1 MKAGYKAFL
10 SFIAAACA
18 AFAAQAAVK
27 TVELGNMP
35 GGELRRAVAKAVA
48 EKAPADTLV
57 IRLLAEQYDFHPAD
71 AEHRQLYISNH
82 DQDNPKAVGIL
93 IENARNVI
101 LDGGNAR
108 LLFNGRML
116 PVALLNSS
124 GCRLRGF
131 SIDFPNPQI
140 SQVIV
145 ESNDTAAG
153 VITYRPEPWV
163 EWEVRDSAFVVKGEG
178 WEHTPLT
185 AIPFEEHTGRVL
197 YRSGDINVGVK
208 GVTRV
213 SPTSVSAP
221 WKDPRLLPGTR
232 LAMRTYRRPAPG
244 IFLDADTA
252 TTIENVL
259 VHYAEGMGLLAQ
271 NCRDID
277 IRHSGVCRSS
287 YDDPRFFTTQADATH
302 FSSCSGNVAVTDC
315 LFEGMMDDAINVHG
329 TYLKITEVIDS
340 ATISARYM
348 HRQTYGFPWGAP
360 GDTVRLVSSSTM
372 DYLAAPSTINT
383 IRPLSPQSRDFIVT
397 LSSPL
402 PDSLLRFLSP
412 TSARLSGEA
421 SFSERPSPS
430 PLPAVGIENLTRTPA
445 VIFARN
451 TVRHNRARGALFSSP
466 RPTICE
472 DNLFDHTSGA
482 AILLCGDCNGW
493 YESGP
498 CRDVT
503 IRRNTFLNALTT
515 PYQFTEAV
523 ISVYPVIPDLDHK
536 RAPFHSGVTISGNR
550 FITFGTPLLYAKSA
564 AGLRFLDNTIETDTA
579 YPPYH
584 PASTPPIRLI
594 ACPDPEIQPCRI
606 SELKAK

>member
-10 SFIAAACA
+10 SFIAVT
-18 AFAAQAAVK
+18 FAAVAAGAAVK
-27 TVELGNMP
+27 TVELGHMT
-35 GGELRRAVAKAVA
+35 GGDLRRAVAEAVA

-57 IRLLAEQYDFHPAD
+57 IRLLADQYDFRPAD
-71 AEHRQLYISNH
+71 AELRGLYISNH

-101 LDGGNAR
+101 LDGRSAR

-131 SIDFPNPQI
+131 SIDFPTPQI

-277 IRHSGVCRSS
+277 IRHSGVCRAS
-287 YDDPRFFTTQADATH
+287 YDDPRYFTTQADATH
-302 FSSCSGNVAVTDC
+302 FSSCSGTVAVTDC

-360 GDTVRLVSSSTM
+360 GDTVRLVSSSAM
-372 DYLAAPSTINT
+372 DYLAAPSVIKT
-383 IRPLSPQSRDFIVT
+383 IRPLSPESRDFIVT

-402 PDSLLRFLSP
+402 PDTLLQYVSSP
-412 TSARLSGEA
+412 SVRLSGGA

-430 PLPAVGIENLTRTPA
+430 PLPAVGIENLTRTPS
-445 VIFARN
+445 VLFARN

-466 RPTICE
+466 RPTLCE

-523 ISVYPVIPDLDHK
+523 ISIYPVIPDLDHK
-536 RAPFHSGVTISGNR
+536 RAPFHSDVTITGNR
-550 FITFGTPLLYAKSA
+550 FITFGTPLLYAKSV
-564 AGLRFLDNTIETDTA
+564 AGLRFLDNTIETNTA

-584 PASTPPIRLI
+584 PASTRPIRLI
-594 ACPDPEIQPCRI
+594 ACPDPEIREP
-606 SELKAK
+606 E

>member
-10 SFIAAACA
+10 SLIAAAFA
-18 AFAAQAAVK
+18 VVAAQAAVR

-35 GGELRRAVAKAVA
+35 GGDLRRSVAKAVA

-57 IRLLAEQYDFHPAD
+57 IRLLADQYDFCPAD
-71 AEHRQLYISNH
+71 AELRRLFISNH

-124 GCRLRGF
+124 GCRLSGF
-131 SIDFPNPQI
+131 SIDFPNPHI
-140 SQVIV
+140 SQVVV

-213 SPTSVSAP
+213 SPNSVAVP
-221 WKDPRLLPGTR
+221 WKEPRLLPGTR

-287 YDDPRFFTTQADATH
+287 YDDPRYFTTQADATH

-329 TYLKITEVIDS
+329 TYLKITEILDS

-372 DYLAAPSTINT
+372 DYLGAPSTIKS
-383 IRPLSPQSRDFIVT
+383 IRPISPESRDFIIS

-402 PDSLLRFLSP
+402 PDSL
-412 TSARLSGEA
+412 
-421 SFSERPSPS
+421 PS
-430 PLPAVGIENLTRTPA
+430 AVGIENLTRTPS
-445 VIFARN
+445 VLFARN

-466 RPTICE
+466 RPTLCE

-503 IRRNTFLNALTT
+503 ICRNTFLNALTT

-523 ISVYPVIPDLDHK
+523 ISIYPVIPDLDHK

-564 AGLRFLDNTIETDTA
+564 AGLRFLDNSIETNTA

>member
-10 SFIAAACA
+10 SFIAAAFAVVA
-18 AFAAQAAVK
+18 AGAAVK
-27 TVELGNMP
+27 TVELGHMP

-124 GCRLRGF
+124 GCQLRGF
-131 SIDFPNPQI
+131 SIDFPNPHI
-140 SQVIV
+140 SQIIV

-153 VITYRPEPWV
+153 IITYRPEPWV

-213 SPTSVSAP
+213 SPTSLSAP

-383 IRPLSPQSRDFIVT
+383 IRPLSPESRDFLIT

-402 PDSLLRFLSP
+402 PDSLLRYIS
-412 TSARLSGEA
+412 
-421 SFSERPSPS
+421 SPS
-430 PLPAVGIENLTRTPA
+430 SLPAVGIENLTRTPS
-445 VIFARN
+445 VLFARN

-523 ISVYPVIPDLDHK
+523 ISIYPVIPDLDHK

-564 AGLRFLDNTIETDTA
+564 ASLRFLDNTVETNTA

-584 PASTPPIRLI
+584 PATTPPISLI
-594 ACPDPEIQPCRI
+594 ACPDPEIQEP
-606 SELKAK
+606 

>member
-1 MKAGYKAFL
+1 
-10 SFIAAACA
+10 
-18 AFAAQAAVK
+18 
-27 TVELGNMP
+27 MP

-124 GCRLRGF
+124 GCQLRGF
-131 SIDFPNPQI
+131 SIDFPNPHI
-140 SQVIV
+140 SQIIV

-153 VITYRPEPWV
+153 IITYRPEPWV

-213 SPTSVSAP
+213 SPTSLSAP

-383 IRPLSPQSRDFIVT
+383 IRPLSPESRDFLIT

-402 PDSLLRFLSP
+402 PDSLLRYIS
-412 TSARLSGEA
+412 
-421 SFSERPSPS
+421 SPS
-430 PLPAVGIENLTRTPA
+430 SLPAVGIENLTRTPS
-445 VIFARN
+445 VLFARN

-523 ISVYPVIPDLDHK
+523 ISIYPVIPDLDHK

-564 AGLRFLDNTIETDTA
+564 ASLRFLDNTVETNTA

-584 PASTPPIRLI
+584 PATTPPISLI
-594 ACPDPEIQPCRI
+594 ACPDPEIQEP
-606 SELKAK
+606 E

>member
-10 SFIAAACA
+10 SFIAAAFAVVA
-18 AFAAQAAVK
+18 AGAAVK
-27 TVELGNMP
+27 TVELGHMP

-124 GCRLRGF
+124 GCQLRGF
-131 SIDFPNPQI
+131 SIDFPNPHI
-140 SQVIV
+140 SQIIV

-153 VITYRPEPWV
+153 IITYRPEPWV

-213 SPTSVSAP
+213 SPTSLSAP

-252 TTIENVL
+252 TTLENVL

-383 IRPLSPQSRDFIVT
+383 IRPLSPESRDFLIT

-402 PDSLLRFLSP
+402 PDSLLRYIS
-412 TSARLSGEA
+412 
-421 SFSERPSPS
+421 SPS
-430 PLPAVGIENLTRTPA
+430 SLPAVGIENLTRTPS
-445 VIFARN
+445 VLFARN

-523 ISVYPVIPDLDHK
+523 ISIYPVIPDLDHK

-564 AGLRFLDNTIETDTA
+564 ASLRFLDNTVETNTA

-584 PASTPPIRLI
+584 PATTPPISLI
-594 ACPDPEIQPCRI
+594 ACPDPEIQEP
-606 SELKAK
+606 E

>member
-10 SFIAAACA
+10 SFIAAAFAVVA
-18 AFAAQAAVK
+18 AGAAVK
-27 TVELGNMP
+27 TVELGHMP

-124 GCRLRGF
+124 GCQLRGF
-131 SIDFPNPQI
+131 SIDFPNPHI
-140 SQVIV
+140 SQIIV

-153 VITYRPEPWV
+153 IITYRPEPWV

-213 SPTSVSAP
+213 SPTSLSAP

-383 IRPLSPQSRDFIVT
+383 IRPLSPESRDFLIT

-402 PDSLLRFLSP
+402 PDSLLRYIS
-412 TSARLSGEA
+412 
-421 SFSERPSPS
+421 SPS
-430 PLPAVGIENLTRTPA
+430 SLPAVGIENLTRTPS
-445 VIFARN
+445 VLFARN

-523 ISVYPVIPDLDHK
+523 ISIYPVIPDLDHK

-564 AGLRFLDNTIETDTA
+564 ASLRFLDNTVETNTA

-584 PASTPPIRLI
+584 PATTPPISLI
-594 ACPDPEIQPCRI
+594 ACPDPEIQEP
-606 SELKAK
+606 E